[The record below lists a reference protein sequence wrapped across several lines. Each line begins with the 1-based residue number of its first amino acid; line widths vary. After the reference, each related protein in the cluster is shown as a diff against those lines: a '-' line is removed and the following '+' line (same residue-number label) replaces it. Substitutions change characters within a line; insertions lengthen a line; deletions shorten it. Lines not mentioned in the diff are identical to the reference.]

1 MTLYEIT
8 NWNALYENNRSR
20 LVQKLDWV
28 PVPNSHDGEG
38 YARIITHKKAAQ
50 IFAAWII
57 LLQVAS
63 RSTPRG
69 QLVRATG
76 EAHDSESLALKTRA
90 PAAWFSDA
98 LPFLEKIGWL
108 TRKQLPDMELAL
120 GRQSGDVHD
129 VTYPSTKGR
138 EGKGREG
145 KEEKEEK
152 EEKAAA
158 SPLPLPFDSPEFR
171 STWELFEKH
180 RREIRKPLTPTA
192 SKLSLEMLARIGE
205 QRALDCIRH
214 TIEKGWQGLRE
225 REGPAPKGGDAP
237 RKPSAEAPGWKAWLN
252 HEYAGSRFSYGGES
266 RASEWVQLD
275 KSAQDLLWR
284 DKRAGKF

>member
-8 NWNALYENNRSR
+8 NWNERYENNRSR

-38 YARIITHKKAAQ
+38 YARIITHKKGAQ

-63 RSTPRG
+63 RSAPRG

-90 PAAWFSDA
+90 PAAWFNDA

-120 GRQSGDVHD
+120 GCQSGDVHD
-129 VTYPSTKGR
+129 VTHPSTKGR
-138 EGKGREG
+138 EGKGIEG
-145 KEEKEEK
+145 KEEKEGK
-152 EEKAAA
+152 GAA
-158 SPLPLPFDSPEFR
+158 SPMPLPFDSSEFR
-171 STWELFEKH
+171 SAWELFEKH

-192 SKLSLEMLARIGE
+192 AKLSLEMLARIGE
-205 QRALDCIRH
+205 TRAVDCIRH

-225 REGPAPKGGDAP
+225 REGPAPKAGSGP
-237 RKPSAEAPGWKAWLN
+237 SKPSPEPTGWKVWLN
-252 HEYAGSRFSYGGES
+252 HEYPGSRFSEGGES
-266 RASEWVQLD
+266 RACDWSQLD
-275 KSAQDLLWR
+275 RSAQDLLWR
-284 DKRAGKF
+284 DKKAGKF